1 MKNAI
6 EIFKKHGAY
15 YYENDEQ
22 SIIDAMEEYAALQ
35 AKNRKT
41 MYTFTIIHENKVFY
55 SNYFDVENLYVRGM
69 IVINNIN
76 DTFFDGKNWQEI
88 EEDHL

>member
-1 MKNAI
+1 
-6 EIFKKHGAY
+6 
-15 YYENDEQ
+15 
-22 SIIDAMEEYAALQ
+22 
-35 AKNRKT
+35 

-55 SNYFDVENLYVRGM
+55 TNYFDVENLYIEGM
-69 IVINNIN
+69 IVINNLN